1 MLDIEQIL
9 DTIKELENSDTT
21 FDNCIKL
28 ASLYIV
34 RNNYPS
40 DNVENELDD
49 ILPCYNEYLKI
60 KKEYQLGK
68 TNKEQVITSMELVCK
83 EIKEFIRALYSGTD
97 MQEER
102 DLLERLVTT
111 NIK

>member
-28 ASLYIV
+28 SALYTV
-34 RNNYPS
+34 RNNYPT
-40 DNVENELDD
+40 DEVENELDD
-49 ILPCYNEYLKI
+49 ILPYYRKYCDI
-60 KKEYQLGK
+60 KREYQLG
-68 TNKEQVITSMELVCK
+68 NVDKERVITSMELVCK
-83 EIKEFIRALYSGTD
+83 EIKEFIRTIYSNTD

-102 DLLERLVTT
+102 DLLEKLVTT